1 MVDMDYEF
9 SCSNKKLHPTIPSSI
24 WKYISAS
31 KETSLSLDEDP
42 ESVQLIESTLARHNT
57 FQDVLRRTLQVDNKL
72 KVGRYIGIEKSSFLK
87 LVVTV
92 FGNTYSIY
100 QFIEDVLDIKSDLS
114 VRDRDVS
121 VHILLSS

>member
-1 MVDMDYEF
+1 MDRAF
-9 SCSNKKLHPTIPSSI
+9 SYINTELNPTIPSSI

-31 KETSLSLDEDP
+31 KETSLSLEVEP

-121 VHILLSS
+121 VHILLPS